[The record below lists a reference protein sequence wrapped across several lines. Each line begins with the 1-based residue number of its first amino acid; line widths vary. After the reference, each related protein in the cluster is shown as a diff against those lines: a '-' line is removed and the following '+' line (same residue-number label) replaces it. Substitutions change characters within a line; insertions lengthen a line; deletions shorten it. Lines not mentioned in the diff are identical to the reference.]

1 MSVNTEE
8 QIDDT
13 FDEIYM
19 WLDQISFSRPRK
31 NISRDFSNGV
41 FMAELLKEYYPRYVD
56 LHNYYPGNSL
66 ARKIDN
72 WRTLNRKVLSKINMK
87 LNDKVITQLAIG
99 QEKIIENILI
109 KLRMKILNDCNN
121 ERKLLYSAYEDDD
134 IASSRVESVLDLDV
148 IQNKTVPKSAF
159 LKLQREFDGKKNII
173 VMQNAKILHLESLIK
188 LKDQRIAD
196 LSTQIVRLE
205 HH

>member
-1 MSVNTEE
+1 
-8 QIDDT
+8 
-13 FDEIYM
+13 
-19 WLDQISFSRPRK
+19 
-31 NISRDFSNGV
+31 
-41 FMAELLKEYYPRYVD
+41 MAELLKEYYPRYVD

-87 LNDKVITQLAIG
+87 LNDKVITQLATG

-173 VMQNAKILHLESLIK
+173 VMQNAKISHLESLIK